1 MIAIVDYGMG
11 NLRSVQK
18 AIERV
23 GGQAAITAEAQAL
36 KTAWGV
42 ILPGVGAFGDAM
54 QNLHER
60 HLVEPL
66 RRESAAGKPLLGI
79 CLGMQLL
86 FDESE
91 EMGHH
96 QGLGLLP
103 GRVVRFAS
111 STPGVTIRASAG
123 QLLNKVKEPADRL
136 AGYQPNK
143 VALGLDLAVQAK
155 RAEQSPLRNESQ
167 DGSPAPLLTCP
178 SAHLRVPHIGWNQL
192 HIRRQSPLLAG
203 VPDGGYAYFVHS
215 YYALP
220 ADEAIVLATT
230 DYGLEFASV
239 VGRGNL
245 FAAQFH
251 PEKSQEVGLRILR
264 NFVELAARG
273 KARTWGNS
281 GELRELGGT
290 WGNSGELGGLRGAR
304 RN

>member
-23 GGQAAITAEAQAL
+23 GGQAAITAEAEAL
-36 KTAWGV
+36 KAARGV

-54 QNLHER
+54 QNLHDR
-60 HLVEPL
+60 RLVEPL

-86 FDESE
+86 FEESE

-111 STPGVTIRASAG
+111 STPGVTIQAPAG
-123 QLLNKVKEPADRL
+123 QPCPAVRL
-136 AGYQPNK
+136 AGYQPNQA
-143 VALGLDLAVQAK
+143 ALGLDLAVQAEQ
-155 RAEQSPLRNESQ
+155 AEQSPLGNEVQ
-167 DGSPAPLLTCP
+167 DGPPAPLLPCP
-178 SAHLRVPHIGWNQL
+178 SAPLRVPHVGWNQL
-192 HIRRQSPLLAG
+192 HIRRESPLLAG

-215 YYALP
+215 YYVLP
-220 ADEAIVLATT
+220 ADESIVLATT

-251 PEKSQEVGLRILR
+251 PEKSQEVGLTLLR
-264 NFVELAARG
+264 NFVQMVGGRASESASQRASETARQRVSETARQQTG
-273 KARTWGNS
+273 KTDGR
-281 GELRELGGT
+281 
-290 WGNSGELGGLRGAR
+290 
-304 RN
+304 